1 MRTKTKIKT
10 LLACLFIASATVLS
24 SLLPAPTTSA
34 TSYSDL
40 TNINSQINA
49 IKQKISAYEAEA
61 KRLSAEAN
69 TLANQIEILKSE
81 ENALLAQIEL
91 SQAEHDRL
99 VSEIEA
105 TQKRIDDNSELI
117 GYTIAQY
124 YYNSE
129 ISTIERLA
137 SSESFSSFV
146 DEEAELSNF
155 SDNLS
160 SIVSENKTLKAELE
174 GQKAEVARVLEDLSN
189 QKAALESKRAEQQR
203 LLEQTKG
210 QEAAYQSLTS
220 AAKSEKERLEAE
232 QQRILEE
239 LANSGNASGMSPG
252 DPNKGGY
259 PYSGSCPSAKI
270 NNRQYADAWG
280 MYVCECVS
288 YVAWRVDNAYGN
300 MPYWGGRGHANQWL
314 SNARNAGI
322 PTGSTP
328 KVGAV
333 GVTSSGPFG
342 HVVWVEAVSGNRV
355 YVSQYNYAI
364 AAINYQKGEYSEM
377 WVNASS
383 YQYIY
388 FGEW

>member
-24 SLLPAPTTSA
+24 SLLPAPITSA

-81 ENALLAQIEL
+81 ENTLLAQIEL

-105 TQKRIDDNSELI
+105 TQKRINDNSELI

-239 LANSGNASGMSPG
+239 LANSGNAS
-252 DPNKGGY
+252 
-259 PYSGSCPSAKI
+259 CPSAKI

-300 MPYWGGRGHANQWL
+300 MPYWGGRGNANQWL

>member
-1 MRTKTKIKT
+1 MKAKTKIKNVS
-10 LLACLFIASATVLS
+10 LCLCLIS
-24 SLLPAPTTSA
+24 SLILCSA
-34 TSYSDL
+34 FPSSSSYAATQSEL
-40 TNINSQINA
+40 NA
-49 IKQKISAYEAEA
+49 VNNKIIALRKKISEYEAEA
-61 KRLSAEAN
+61 ARLSSEADDLN
-69 TLANQIEILKSE
+69 NQIAILRSE
-81 ENALLAQIEL
+81 EQTLEAQIEL

-99 VSEIEA
+99 VGEIEV
-105 TQKRIDDNSELI
+105 TQGRIDDNSELI
-117 GYTIAQY
+117 GYIVAQY

-129 ISTIERLA
+129 VSTLERLA

-146 DEEAELSNF
+146 DEEAELGNI

-160 SIVSENKTLKAELE
+160 SIVTENKNLKEELE
-174 GQKAEVARVLEDLSN
+174 SQKAEVARVLEDLNS
-189 QKAALESKRAEQQR
+189 QKASLEAKRAERQN
-203 LLEQTKG
+203 LLAKTQG
-210 QEAAYQSLTS
+210 QEAMYQSLTS

-239 LANSGNASGMSPG
+239 LASSGNASDMTAG

-270 NNRQYADAWG
+270 NKRQYADAWG

-288 YVAWRVDNAYGN
+288 YAAWRVDNAYGN
-300 MPYWGGRGHANQWL
+300 MPYWGGRGHANQWF

-333 GVTSSGPFG
+333 GVTSAGPYG

-377 WVNASS
+377 WVDASS